1 MNYCPCCSGLLLQ
14 HIRSSGVYWF
24 CRNCWEEMPVFIG
37 KIPDSLSKDMPD
49 RMMGEFTQKAER
61 NIFLSLTQGKS
72 ITGWIG
78 V

>member
-1 MNYCPCCSGLLLQ
+1 
-14 HIRSSGVYWF
+14 
-24 CRNCWEEMPVFIG
+24 MPVFIG
-37 KIPDSLSKDMPD
+37 EIPDSLSKDMPE

-61 NIFLSLTQGKS
+61 NNFLSLTQGKS